1 MGFYIIYLFISQKNG
16 HASVRLFVKLKTG
29 GFVMGIIYVIVQAM
43 GVTKLSIMISMWSWL
58 LSVLG
63 MWKIF
68 SKAGERPWKA
78 LIPFYNEYTETK
90 LAWSGRVYFII
101 LALSLGM
108 VLASVF
114 MDRTSGISGT
124 IWLIFYGIC
133 IAGGLIY
140 NIKKCSRLSKC
151 FGKGNLFALGLIVI
165 PPLFRLL
172 LGYGDEQYRRELS

>member
-1 MGFYIIYLFISQKNG
+1 
-16 HASVRLFVKLKTG
+16 
-29 GFVMGIIYVIVQAM
+29 MGIISVIVKIM
-43 GVTKLSIMISMWSWL
+43 GVTKLSVMISMWSWF

-78 LIPFYNEYTETK
+78 LVPFYNEYIETR
-90 LAWSGRVYFII
+90 LAWNGRAYFII

-108 VLASVF
+108 IIASVF
-114 MDRTSGISGT
+114 MDRTTGIFET
-124 IWLIFYGIC
+124 MWLILYGLC

-140 NIKKCSRLSKC
+140 NIKKCSRLAKC
-151 FGKGNLFALGLIVI
+151 FGKGNLFAVGLIVI

-172 LGYGDEQYRRELS
+172 LGYGDERYTRPIS